1 MRVFKR
7 WLLAAMRAKW
17 ITILVTLAL
26 FAAALYGT
34 RFVPEQF
41 FPSSD
46 RSELLVDLKLQ
57 DNASVLAT
65 RALADQFDK
74 MLAADPDVVRFSTYV
89 RQGAIRFYLPL
100 DVALPND
107 FFAQSVVVTKGL
119 KERDQV
125 RARLEQAA
133 AVQFPAAV
141 ARIYPLELGP
151 PVGWPVKYRVSGPD
165 LTRVHDIALQVGQ
178 RLETVAGIRQ
188 INFDWAEP
196 ARVMRVRMS
205 GGGIGSR
212 P

>member
-1 MRVFKR
+1 MRLFKR
-7 WLLAAMRAKW
+7 CLLGAMRAKW

-26 FAAALYGT
+26 FAASLWGL

-65 RALADQFDK
+65 REAAAEFDK

-125 RARLEQAA
+125 RARLEQA
-133 AVQFPAAV
+133 V
-141 ARIYPLELGP
+141 ASDSPRWSHASIRSSL
-151 PVGWPVKYRVSGPD
+151 D
-165 LTRVHDIALQVGQ
+165 LPS
-178 RLETVAGIRQ
+178 AGRS
-188 INFDWAEP
+188 NTASADRTSRAC
-196 ARVMRVRMS
+196 MR
-205 GGGIGSR
+205 SR
-212 P
+212 